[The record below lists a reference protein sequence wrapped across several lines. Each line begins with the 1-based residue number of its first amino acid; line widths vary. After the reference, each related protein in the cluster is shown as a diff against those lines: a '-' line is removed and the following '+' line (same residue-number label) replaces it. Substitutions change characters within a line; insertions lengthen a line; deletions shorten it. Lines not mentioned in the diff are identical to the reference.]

1 MGKKN
6 DEQKETKYQKEL
18 AKVAANQWND
28 YQDTFVPVENEYI
41 RRTKSMG
48 DKSQYDKVSG
58 NVNTSFNSSY
68 DEAGKQVDRGL
79 AAAGVNPASGK
90 ASGAQTNLIEDKL
103 GKENQT
109 TSAGQHN
116 ATQRYTG
123 NMKNVVA
130 IGKGQEAQATA
141 GLQDISAASG
151 RKASSDAIAE
161 ANKVSLPAAAVGLGA
176 STLASNPEWTKNAY
190 NVVKGGL
197 SNATG
202 GTTMP
207 ADNNVGYG
215 LANA

>member
-1 MGKKN
+1 MGKKS

-18 AKVAANQWND
+18 AKVAADQWND

-41 RRTKSMG
+41 RKTKHMG
-48 DKSQYDKVSG
+48 DESQYDKVAGDINS
-58 NVNTSFNSSY
+58 SFNSSY
-68 DEAGKQVDRGL
+68 DEAGRQVDRGL

-130 IGKGQEAQATA
+130 IGKGQQAQATA

-151 RKASSDAIAE
+151 RKASSDALYE
-161 ANKVSLPAAAVGLGA
+161 ANKVSLPAAAVGIGT
-176 STLASNPEWTKNAY
+176 SVMASNPEWTKNAY
-190 NVVKGGL
+190 SAVKGGVN
-197 SNATG
+197 NAVG
-202 GTTMP
+202 GTTLP